1 MAKSKII
8 HDKDACIGC
17 GTCSAVCS
25 KYWKMENDGKSTLI
39 GGKKAGN
46 NFELEVESADCSQEA
61 AEACPVNCIHIE
73 EGGKRKI

>member
-1 MAKSKII
+1 M
-8 HDKDACIGC
+8 DD
-17 GTCSAVCS
+17 
-25 KYWKMENDGKSTLI
+25 DGKSKLI

-46 NFELEVESADCSQEA
+46 NFELEIDAIACNQDA